1 MVSVTKSSG
10 WRKKVPGRQGFST
23 VEMMIVILIVGLLA
37 VISAPAMYRYITSNR
52 LESDTDRMVA
62 DLQYA
67 RSVSIANGEILR
79 FAATPAG
86 YTVFNP
92 ADMQVFRTKNF
103 DHGLSLA
110 MTQNV
115 DFYPWGMADATVF
128 VISNSAGAHQI
139 NLLPTGIVEVQ

>member
-1 MVSVTKSSG
+1 MMTKLNG
-10 WRKKVPGRQGFST
+10 WRQKLPAVLGFST
-23 VEMMIVILIVGLLA
+23 VEMMIVICIVGILA

-52 LESDTDRMVA
+52 LESDTDGMAA
-62 DLQYA
+62 DLHYA
-67 RSVSIANGEILR
+67 RSIAISNGKILR

-92 ADMQVFRTKNF
+92 VTNQVFRTKNF
-103 DHGLSLA
+103 DHGLTLA
-110 MTQNV
+110 LTQNI

-128 VISNSAGAHQI
+128 TISNSSGAHQI